1 MSAAEPIVGRA
12 SARPHRR
19 VSPRFFWSELT
30 LLFGRRR
37 NWVGMA
43 VLAAVPLIIAISVK
57 LSSPSSG
64 GGGGE
69 DGPNFFAGITSN
81 GLFVALA
88 ALTVE
93 LPLFLPLAVSA
104 IAGDAVAGEANLGT
118 LRGLLAVPVERTRL
132 LAVKYAGIVV
142 FAFACTVLVAVV
154 GAVAG
159 LILFGG
165 GPMLL
170 LSGVQVGFAEGLG
183 RLLLVCGY
191 IAVCLS
197 TLGAIGLFVSTLTE
211 QPIGATI
218 ATVILSLISH
228 ILDVIPQLD
237 WLHPYLLTHYWTGF
251 GDLLRSPIAIESV
264 TPGLWLSLA
273 YIAVFLAAAWARF
286 AGRDVTS

>member
-37 NWVGMA
+37 NWAGMA

-57 LSSPSSG
+57 LSSSSSG
-64 GGGGE
+64 GGGA

-104 IAGDAVAGEANLGT
+104 IAGDAVAGEANQGT

-142 FAFACTVLVAVV
+142 FAFACTLLVAAV

-170 LSGVQVGFAEGLG
+170 LSGVQVGFVEGLG

-191 IAVCLS
+191 LAICLS

-218 ATVILSLISH
+218 ATVILSLSSQ

-237 WLHPYLLTHYWTGF
+237 WLHPYLPTHYWTGF
-251 GDLLRSPIAIESV
+251 GDLLRSPIGTESV